1 MSPVDRG
8 FAVKA
13 ERKGIGEFYS
23 PRKKRINEPSKT
35 AVELLGYFE
44 VLLF

>member
-8 FAVKA
+8 FAVKP
-13 ERKGIGEFYS
+13 EQKGIGEFYS
-23 PRKKRINEPSKT
+23 PRKKRINEPSKM
-35 AVELLGYFE
+35 AAALFGYFE